1 MTSLTAE
8 RAAIN
13 RVRELELECTDLM
26 SELQRVYGEL
36 DRMRGGLTTIMG
48 MPFEPAA
55 ELARKT
61 LRMAGR

>member
-1 MTSLTAE
+1 MNSLTAE
-8 RAAIN
+8 RAALT

-36 DRMRGGLTTIMG
+36 DRMREGLTTIMS

-55 ELARKT
+55 KVARTT
-61 LRMAGR
+61 LRMGHR